1 MFNFS
6 SWISDQLMITGI
18 RQPKSLRTKS
28 KPDEV
33 LAYSSQSIDQ
43 YVTSNRVFS
52 QSGVNSNSFINR
64 ISGPVT
70 LEWFHIESSMSIVLL
85 IE

>member
-1 MFNFS
+1 
-6 SWISDQLMITGI
+6 MITGI

-52 QSGVNSNSFINR
+52 QSGV
-64 ISGPVT
+64 T
-70 LEWFHIESSMSIVLL
+70 LLL
-85 IE
+85 TGLVDRLHWNGFTLNLVCL